1 MGRPN
6 DLTES
11 MTRRS
16 TGRSMAGWGP
26 GSRSERVILS
36 NVACNARWFF
46 IDGASGGRRSEWEAL
61 GPTLFY
67 VGMKRQDITTQVE
80 ELLQP
85 IATRMGL
92 ETVDVELHGTIE
104 RTVLRVLMDRPE
116 GGITV
121 EECARVSEALS
132 RQLDLYDLFAHTYTL
147 EVSSP
152 GLDRPLRTDGEYRR
166 FAGRRAEVATHDAI
180 DGQRRCRGT
189 ILGVGGDSVV

>member
-1 MGRPN
+1 M
-6 DLTES
+6 
-11 MTRRS
+11 
-16 TGRSMAGWGP
+16 
-26 GSRSERVILS
+26 VS
-36 NVACNARWFF
+36 N
-46 IDGASGGRRSEWEAL
+46 DGASGRKRSEWEAL

-152 GLDRPLRTDGEYRR
+152 GLDRPLRTDAEYRR
-166 FAGRRAEVATHDAI
+166 FAGRRAELQTHEAI
-180 DGQRRCRGT
+180 NGQRRFRGT
-189 ILGVGGDSVV
+189 ILGVVGDAVVLQVDERQVQISKAAILRAHLVVELEDLRADLNRQSQE